1 MTQNNKITGFLG
13 RTEFITLVAGLI
25 AINAF
30 AIDIMLPGL
39 QQIGES
45 LGEADANRRQL
56 VIPAYMLGFGVLQLI
71 FGPLADRFGRRNP
84 LLFGLGVYV
93 LAALSANFV
102 SDFNT
107 LVALR
112 FLQGAGAAASAV
124 IAVALVRDLFVGD
137 QMAKT
142 LSLVFMVLMV
152 SPILAPGLGQFLL
165 TIMSWKG
172 LFAFMAGLGAL
183 VMLWV
188 FFRLPETL
196 KPEDQRPFTFT
207 SIVEG
212 FGIVFGNRVSLSYII
227 ATALIFGALMGFL
240 TSSQQIYV
248 EHFNMGVWFPA
259 FFAAGGICSAIGGF
273 INSQAVTRYGM
284 EKLSHRALAVFAAL
298 AAVMLVFGLLHMMP
312 VWLFFG
318 LSCLLFA
325 CFSFIMSNFGALA
338 MMPLGAVAG
347 TAAST
352 QGFLQMVIGAALGA
366 MIGQF
371 YNGTTVP
378 LAAGFVVLSGLAYV
392 IIRLGTVSAAPVPHT
407 AATSHRQSPPH

>member
-1 MTQNNKITGFLG
+1 MTQSQPSQRTPVVGRLG

-45 LGEADANRRQL
+45 LGEADPNRRPL

-84 LLFGLGVYV
+84 LLFGLGIYV
-93 LAALSANFV
+93 VAALSANFV

-107 LVALR
+107 LLALR

-165 TIMSWKG
+165 TVMSWKG
-172 LFAFMAGLGAL
+172 LFVFMAGLGAL
-183 VMLWV
+183 IMLWV

-196 KPEDQRPFTFT
+196 KPGDQRPFTFT
-207 SIVEG
+207 SIIEG
-212 FGIVFGNRVSLSYII
+212 FSMIFGNRLSLSYII
-227 ATALIFGALMGFL
+227 ATALIF
-240 TSSQQIYV
+240 
-248 EHFNMGVWFPA
+248 
-259 FFAAGGICSAIGGF
+259 
-273 INSQAVTRYGM
+273 
-284 EKLSHRALAVFAAL
+284 
-298 AAVMLVFGLLHMMP
+298 
-312 VWLFFG
+312 
-318 LSCLLFA
+318 
-325 CFSFIMSNFGALA
+325 
-338 MMPLGAVAG
+338 
-347 TAAST
+347 
-352 QGFLQMVIGAALGA
+352 
-366 MIGQF
+366 
-371 YNGTTVP
+371 
-378 LAAGFVVLSGLAYV
+378 
-392 IIRLGTVSAAPVPHT
+392 
-407 AATSHRQSPPH
+407 